1 MAANFITIEE
11 LETAVNAIFKY
22 LETADTKDL
31 IKAQDTIKLT
41 KEIDYSIRTYN
52 EYDRITEA
60 ANKGTLLETE
70 IIESDHNVI
79 RMAIMLLNSFGEQYL
94 NNSEITIEDDDR
106 FVGGTSHTNTYILHL
121 KDPETHDKI
130 FKGNPTKDDKPYDFY
145 SQFVQ
150 QYTFYNNG
158 AIVNTTATSWD
169 SFNKCYQ
176 SPTRKFDFKSDL
188 WKKNHMHSVD
198 YIIQI
203 LYTGEVVVKL
213 AKDLKVLKKFTLK
226 TKPEMNFYLEKYLNL
241 LKRIYR
247 FKHRNLPWDK
257 FIIN

>member
-1 MAANFITIEE
+1 MTANFITIEE
-11 LETAVNAIFKY
+11 LETAIDAVFNY
-22 LETADTKDL
+22 LETADTKSL
-31 IKAQDTIKLT
+31 IKAQNSIKLT
-41 KEIDYSIRTYN
+41 KDIDYSIRTHN

-60 ANKGTLLETE
+60 AKKGTLLETE

-79 RMAIMLLNSFGEQYL
+79 RMAIILLNSFGEHYL
-94 NNSEITIEDDDR
+94 NNSEITIENDDR

-130 FKGNPTKDDKPYDFY
+130 FKGNPTKKDEPYDFY

-150 QYTFYNNG
+150 QYTFYKNG
-158 AIVNTTATSWD
+158 SIVNTTATSWD

-176 SPTRKFDFKSDL
+176 SPTRKFDFKSEL
-188 WKKNHMHSVD
+188 WKKNHTHAVD

-203 LYTGEVVVKL
+203 LSTGEVVIKL
-213 AKDLKVLKKFTLK
+213 ARDLTVLKKFTLK

-241 LKRIYR
+241 LKRIYK
-247 FKHRNLPWDK
+247 FKRYNLPWDN
-257 FIIN
+257 FIID